1 MNQVLLLRFILLGIT
16 FEGICLLFIIPL
28 PIESI
33 SLSCIDSLEFLLQVR
48 RQMDAGVEIFPDE
61 SVVLHILDIVLLG
74 DIASSEVPDTIH

>member
-1 MNQVLLLRFILLGIT
+1 MPVI
-16 FEGICLLFIIPL
+16 IIPL

-74 DIASSEVPDTIH
+74 HIASGEVPDTID